1 MILVLI
7 TGSAIIIFGVY
18 CMMKGYEETYYN
30 TATLTAVGGILFT
43 LGIVINAIAISLSPA
58 AIQILC
64 EENNICYELVETVA
78 EYTDYTELEVAQF
91 FTIVSDDVEAWDA
104 VKMILD
110 NPTDEQ
116 VNAIM
121 EISGMKQ
128 AN

>member
-1 MILVLI
+1 MIWLLI
-7 TGSAIIIFGVY
+7 VGSMIIILGIY
-18 CMMKGYEETYYN
+18 CITKD
-30 TATLTAVGGILFT
+30 TASIAAIGGALFT
-43 LGIVINAIAISLSPA
+43 LGLTINTIATSLSPA
-58 AIQILC
+58 AIQNMC

-104 VKMILD
+104 VKMIMD
-110 NPTDEQ
+110 DPTEEQ
-116 VNAIM
+116 INAIM